1 MCPVFQ
7 ATSMNMIKS
16 SDLVLGEVE
25 ERKVGDQLEYLAKLY
40 RKDGRKVEINTP
52 FFRMNRVI
60 FDTFQQDIKYVQV
73 PMTQWLSDQVR
84 LIERGVETQV
94 KLPEDLEHLGVI
106 MKRMFCGGETTNIV
120 TSKFIRFIP
129 CDHDGNIITDDLDI
143 EAIQDTDF
151 SFKIEFPHV
160 YMGTHKNGQSV
171 SCSARVTAIRYKRD
185 VISNE
190 ANTQLNDESQVEEEE
205 VEPEKEL
212 APEEQI
218 KLSKPKPKLKR
229 LNAAK

>member
-1 MCPVFQ
+1 MMYPVFQ

-16 SDLVLGEVE
+16 SEVTVGDVE

-40 RKDGRKVEINTP
+40 RKDGRKIEVNTP
-52 FFRMNRVI
+52 FIRMKSLT
-60 FDTFQQDIKYVQV
+60 FDTFQQDVKFVQV

-84 LIERGVETQV
+84 LIERAVESQV
-94 KLPEDLEHLGVI
+94 QLPEDIEHLGVI
-106 MKRMFCGGETTNIV
+106 MKRMFCGGDTTNIV
-120 TSKFIRFIP
+120 TSKFIKFIP
-129 CDHDGNIITDDLDI
+129 CDSDGNKIIDDLEI

-160 YMGTHKNGQSV
+160 YMGTHKNGQTV

-185 VISNE
+185 VLSNE
-190 ANTQLNDESQVEEEE
+190 ADAQINDETEDE
-205 VEPEKEL
+205 VESEN
-212 APEEQI
+212 EQPPK
-218 KLSKPKPKLKR
+218 KLIRVSTPKPKAKR